1 MGFQINKEFVK
12 TTHGM
17 AMVGQV
23 GFACIGG
30 ILGIFWGT
38 GFLEF
43 MFWSSFFVSLS
54 LLLSHLVN
62 ATQSLETAFPWLIKV
77 ELGYAL
83 IWGCLTT
90 LAAVLAF
97 LFFGLYILPAGFACI
112 GGILGIFWGTGFLE
126 FMFWS
131 SFFVSLSL
139 LLSHLVNATQSL
151 ETAFPWLIKVELGY
165 ALIWGCLTTLAA
177 LIGFAL
183 ALCFFVDLFF
193 KYRNYTRVIEPT
205 PTTGGPA

>member
-97 LFFGLYILPAGFACI
+97 LFFGLYILPAVSDNS
-112 GGILGIFWGTGFLE
+112 W
-126 FMFWS
+126 MFK
-131 SFFVSLSL
+131 
-139 LLSHLVNATQSL
+139 NATMALSAAK
-151 ETAFPWLIKVELGY
+151 TTHIHTFIFPKALLGKKV
-165 ALIWGCLTTLAA
+165 
-177 LIGFAL
+177 F
-183 ALCFFVDLFF
+183 
-193 KYRNYTRVIEPT
+193 RRPRVILYKPF
-205 PTTGGPA
+205 GP

>member
-1 MGFQINKEFVK
+1 
-12 TTHGM
+12 M

-23 GFACIGG
+23 GFAIVGG

-38 GFLEF
+38 SFLEF
-43 MFWSSFFVSLS
+43 MFWSTFFISLS

-62 ATQSLETAFPWLIKV
+62 ATQSLETAFPWLVKV

-97 LFFGLYILPAGFACI
+97 IALGLYILP
-112 GGILGIFWGTGFLE
+112 
-126 FMFWS
+126 
-131 SFFVSLSL
+131 
-139 LLSHLVNATQSL
+139 
-151 ETAFPWLIKVELGY
+151 
-165 ALIWGCLTTLAA
+165 A

-193 KYRNYTRVIEPT
+193 KYRNYKQVIEPT
-205 PTTGGPA
+205 PTTDQREQSYGTV

>member
-1 MGFQINKEFVK
+1 
-12 TTHGM
+12 M

-97 LFFGLYILPAGFACI
+97 LFFGLYILPA
-112 GGILGIFWGTGFLE
+112 
-126 FMFWS
+126 
-131 SFFVSLSL
+131 
-139 LLSHLVNATQSL
+139 
-151 ETAFPWLIKVELGY
+151 
-165 ALIWGCLTTLAA
+165 